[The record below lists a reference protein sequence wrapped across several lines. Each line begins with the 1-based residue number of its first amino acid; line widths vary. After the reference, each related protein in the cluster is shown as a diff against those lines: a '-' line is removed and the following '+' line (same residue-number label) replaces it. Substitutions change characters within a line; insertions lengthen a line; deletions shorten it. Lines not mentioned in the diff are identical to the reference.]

1 MTTDDQ
7 REQLEDRRD
16 KREDRRQKA
25 QVHFV
30 WFMMLM
36 VTLVIGTFAASVIWA
51 NRAAGHAEDAG
62 RQAVRESEQA
72 WCAIITSI
80 SQGQREN
87 PPTTAAGREFAD
99 RIEALR
105 IRFRCE

>member
-1 MTTDDQ
+1 M
-7 REQLEDRRD
+7 EPIDRYTY
-16 KREDRRQKA
+16 ERRHRRLIWA
-25 QVHFV
+25 LILVA
-30 WFMMLM
+30 L
-36 VTLVIGTFAASVIWA
+36 LVIGTFAASVIWA
-51 NRAAGHAEDAG
+51 NRAAKHAEEEG
-62 RQAVRESEQA
+62 RRAAAEAAASGQQAVRESELA

-80 SQGQREN
+80 SQGQRER